1 MALVMEKVS
10 KQLVTLCLNE
20 FQKDHNKA
28 FLQDE
33 ILDPLIMHILDK
45 LQPIIIITSAYF
57 ITTIVLF
64 VILIAVILTPKF

>member
-1 MALVMEKVS
+1 MEKIS
-10 KQLVTLCLNE
+10 KQLVDLCLNE
-20 FQKDHNKA
+20 FQKDHNKI
-28 FLQDE
+28 FIQDE

-64 VILIAVILTPKF
+64 VILIAVILTPNLKK